1 MNIAIADDLQCDRDV
16 LRRFL
21 ERYFAAKCI
30 DISIF
35 EYDSGEALLAHF
47 RKDFY
52 QIIFMDIY
60 MAKLSGIDA
69 AREMYTIDKACKI
82 IFLTTSN
89 SFASESYEVK
99 AAYYMIKPLNVQK
112 FEAVLDS
119 CAKDMLEN
127 QKKLAIFSSHIPL
140 KISFEDIL
148 YVDIIR
154 GVVQI
159 HLSEK
164 IIKTQGR
171 FYQTVS
177 PLLCDKRFI
186 ECYKGIAV
194 NMNHILKP
202 LDNEFLLDNGE
213 KIPIRKREKK
223 NIVHRYMEFEFQNL

>member
-16 LRRFL
+16 LRKFL
-21 ERYFAAKCI
+21 ERYFTAKCI

-35 EYDSGEALLAHF
+35 EFESGEALLEHF

-52 QIIFMDIY
+52 EIIFMDIY
-60 MAKLSGIDA
+60 MAKLNGIDA
-69 AREMYTIDKACKI
+69 AKEIYAVDKACKI

-89 SFASESYEVK
+89 SFAAESYEVK

-112 FEAVLDS
+112 FESVLDS
-119 CAKDMLEN
+119 CMENMLESK
-127 QKKLAIFSSHIPL
+127 KKLVVISKHIPL
-140 KISFEDIL
+140 KIAFQDIL

-159 HLSEK
+159 HLAEK
-164 IIKTQGR
+164 MINTDGR
-171 FYQTVS
+171 FYQTVY

-194 NMNHILKP
+194 NMEHIRKT
-202 LDNEFLLDNGE
+202 LDDEFLMDNGE
-213 KIPIRKREKK
+213 KVPIRKREKK
-223 NIVHRYMEFEFQNL
+223 KIIHRYMEYEFKNM